1 MSKATVYVDRVVYY
15 GGLQWQSNRGG
26 SIMETHE
33 PVNNHSDV
41 APSADRDNLAKEG
54 IRKFNETVTAAFR
67 NQDAAAMAS
76 LWTENARVLPPGQE
90 MIIGRAAV
98 QAFWQSGFDQGAYD
112 LVLESPEIKSLG
124 RWSLLRDRPQY
135 CASPN
140 GGRFEHRRTGEV
152 LVHLPPRRRWRLARR
167 CGHLQFNK
175 KLTRSSGFRNCQM
188 ARFTG
193 LELSHNPSQKQCPE

>member
-41 APSADRDNLAKEG
+41 AASADRDNLAKEG

-90 MIIGRAAV
+90 MITGRAAV
-98 QAFWQSGFDQGAYD
+98 QAFWQSGFGQGAYD

-124 RWSLLRDRPQY
+124 DGVSYEIGRNIVRVRTADGSSIDVPGKSLCMHKLHRD
-135 CASPN
+135 
-140 GGRFEHRRTGEV
+140 F
-152 LVHLPPRRRWRLARR
+152 LFFLPRRRYGLLVLRLRSNVRPERR
-167 CGHLQFNK
+167 NVPVA
-175 KLTRSSGFRNCQM
+175 S
-188 ARFTG
+188 
-193 LELSHNPSQKQCPE
+193 